1 MRALFFASLMFA
13 AVAIAQEGAP
23 APEAGTGPR
32 EDETAQTTPRPSA
45 NVSDGEKVKRSQQSI
60 TRMRDILKEVLV
72 KLEEARN
79 SRDVVKLNC
88 VNEKLTQVKGL
99 LRISEQADVAMQEA
113 IARKEAQAAEHE
125 FTKVSI
131 SRSKI
136 EQLRAETESCIGQLA
151 FRTDENI
158 LVEVEEPEGLPDDPT
173 RPTVQPTISVRPPP
187 SSPTR

>member
-13 AVAIAQEGAP
+13 AAAIAQEGAP
-23 APEAGTGPR
+23 APEAGTRG
-32 EDETAQTTPRPSA
+32 DEAAQTTARPSA
-45 NVSDGEKVKRSQQSI
+45 SVSDGEKVKRSQQSI

-125 FTKVSI
+125 FTKVNI

-173 RPTVQPTISVRPPP
+173 RPAVQPTISVRPPP